1 MNLIIFGGN
10 KDCSQKYE
18 RNCGIPETIS
28 SVGAKLQHLV
38 CAYSCSNTSSMASG
52 HPVLGKRPN
61 LRASMR
67 KKIRR
72 GKKKHSNIKKK
83 CTFFYANMNGYK
95 SKADSLKKIL
105 VAHNVG
111 VFLLNETKVYSE

>member
-1 MNLIIFGGN
+1 
-10 KDCSQKYE
+10 
-18 RNCGIPETIS
+18 
-28 SVGAKLQHLV
+28 
-38 CAYSCSNTSSMASG
+38 MASG

-105 VAHNVG
+105 VAHNVDM
-111 VFLLNETKVYSE
+111 FLLNETKVYSESAIKVKAIKSFQQSGNETVAVVC